1 MAEVRNGT
9 IPLALAIGLA
19 GTVLTGGAAW
29 GVYANR
35 IETVEANDSK
45 QDTLLQTHDR
55 QITEVRA
62 QYGEIIRRLER
73 IDRKL
78 EGQP

>member
-19 GTVLTGGAAW
+19 GTILTGGAAW

-35 IETVEANDSK
+35 IETVETKGAGD
-45 QDTLLQTHDR
+45 DDH
-55 QITEVRA
+55 
-62 QYGEIIRRLER
+62 
-73 IDRKL
+73 
-78 EGQP
+78 